1 MDPKLLSDQCNI
13 PKNLPVVNLVILTE
27 YTANKHILPHLK
39 KRINC

>member
-27 YTANKHILPHLK
+27 YTANKRILPLK